1 MVTNKT
7 AIIAFF
13 IFNFYLN
20 IYIST
25 IIWYKLYII
34 CTASLNV
41 FILSSIG
48 SNIVFLDVILS
59 LNYSLIDYQVDK
71 SER

>member
-25 IIWYKLYII
+25 TILYKLYII
-34 CTASLNV
+34 CIISLSV

-48 SNIVFLDVILS
+48 SNVVFLDVILS
-59 LNYSLIDYQVDK
+59 LNDSLIDYQVDE
-71 SER
+71 S